1 MNKKQDIFKEK
12 FKQALISTAKVISDD
27 YKFEIKNT
35 NKNLSSKNINFF
47 EIDNLSNKS
56 DFVRLRA
63 KTDSMA
69 LKKNF
74 LIKKHITKIF
84 QIIFLVD
91 RSIILLKRLD
101 MKF

>member
-1 MNKKQDIFKEK
+1 MNKKQDSFKEK

-69 LKKNF
+69 
-74 LIKKHITKIF
+74 
-84 QIIFLVD
+84 
-91 RSIILLKRLD
+91 
-101 MKF
+101 